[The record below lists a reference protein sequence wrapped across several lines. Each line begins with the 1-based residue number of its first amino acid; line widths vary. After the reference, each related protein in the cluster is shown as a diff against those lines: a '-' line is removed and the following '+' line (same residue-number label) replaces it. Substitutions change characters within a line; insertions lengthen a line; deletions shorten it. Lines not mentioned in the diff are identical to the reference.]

1 MSHDIILVPRRP
13 GQSWESALDDDTA
26 DPRGRLELQQV
37 WSRIESRLSATLD
50 GEIDSWSAADDD
62 DGTTIG
68 ELSVMESGL
77 QVELFV
83 GQAAVSFPY
92 WEQEDSETLH
102 RQVTDTV
109 RVVAE
114 ETGYAAYD
122 PQTDQAFNGTFADEE
137 GIAFT
142 QQLTASHGSVDRTS
156 ATPTPTPTP
165 IEAPPS
171 YSGRRRAGT
180 YLVIGLIVTLGA
192 GTWLL
197 SGNGGPLS
205 WVALAI
211 GVADLLIG
219 ARAWTSSSPPEA
231 SA

>member
-1 MSHDIILVPRRP
+1 MSYDIILVPRRP

-26 DPRGRLELQQV
+26 DPRARLDLQQV

-50 GEIDSWSAADDD
+50 GEIDSWNAADD

-92 WEQEDSETLH
+92 WEQEDSEALH
-102 RQVTDTV
+102 RQVTEAV

-114 ETGYAAYD
+114 ETGYAAAYD
-122 PQTDQAFNGTFADEE
+122 PQTDQAFDGTLADEE

-142 QQLTASHGSVDRTS
+142 QQLTASHGSVDRT
-156 ATPTPTPTP
+156 APTPTLV
-165 IEAPPS
+165 EAPS
-171 YSGRRRAGT
+171 FYSGRRRAGT

-197 SGNGGPLS
+197 TGNGGPLA

-211 GVADLLIG
+211 GVADLVIG

-231 SA
+231 SV